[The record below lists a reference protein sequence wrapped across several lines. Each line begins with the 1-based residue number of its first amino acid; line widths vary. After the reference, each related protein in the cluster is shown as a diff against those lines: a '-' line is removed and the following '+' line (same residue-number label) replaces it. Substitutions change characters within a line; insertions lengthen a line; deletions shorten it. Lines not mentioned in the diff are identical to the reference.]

1 MHPWLTVV
9 GIGEDGFAGLG
20 RAARRALFDAAVV
33 VGGARHLAMLPRRV
47 AARREP
53 WPTPFDIAPVLGLRG
68 TPTCVLAS
76 GDPMCFGVG
85 ATLARSLPVDEM
97 HVLPAPSS
105 VSLAAARLG
114 WPLHELTTVSLVGR
128 AQASV
133 TKHLHEGAH
142 LIVLSAD
149 GRTPAAL
156 AALLR
161 ERGFGATRLVV
172 FEHLGGPRE
181 RRLDGCAATW
191 DNPAVA
197 DLNLVALECRSAAG
211 VRPLPLAH
219 GLPDEAFVTDGQL
232 TKRDVRAITL
242 ARLAPQPG
250 ELLWDV
256 GAGSGSIGIEWM
268 RSHASCRAIAIE
280 AHPQRQ
286 RNIETNRDALGV
298 PALQLVAG
306 TAPEA
311 LAGLPAPDAIFV
323 GGGVSAPGVL
333 DACWS
338 NLRAGG
344 RLVANAVTLQSE
356 ALLVAW
362 RARYGGT
369 LTRIAIAQAQP
380 LGGFDTWRDALPV
393 TLYEVVK
400 PWQTHPGEGESAD
413 DGAAGAARER

>member
-20 RAARRALFDAAVV
+20 RAARRALLDAAVV
-33 VGGARHLAMLPRRV
+33 VGGARHLAMLPRRI

-53 WPTPFDIAPVLGLRG
+53 WPTPFGIEPVLRLRG

-85 ATLARSLPVDEM
+85 ATLARALPVDEM
-97 HVLPAPSS
+97 RVLPAASS
-105 VSLAAARLG
+105 ISLAAGRLG
-114 WPLHELTTVSLVGR
+114 WPLQDVTTVSVVGR
-128 AQASV
+128 ALASV
-133 TKHLHEGAH
+133 ARHLREGAR

-149 GRTPAAL
+149 GCSPAAL

-172 FEHLGGPRE
+172 FEHLGGPNE

-191 DNPAVA
+191 EDTTVA
-197 DLNLVALECRSAAG
+197 DLNLVALECRAASG
-211 VRPLPLAH
+211 ARALPLTH
-219 GLPDEAFVTDGQL
+219 GLPDEAFATDGQL
-232 TKRDVRAITL
+232 TKRDVRAVTL

-286 RNIETNRDALGV
+286 RNIEANREALGV
-298 PALQLVAG
+298 PALQLVCG
-306 TAPEA
+306 CAPDA

-338 NLRAGG
+338 NLRVGG

-369 LTRIAIAQAQP
+369 LTRIAIAQALP

-400 PWQTHPGEGESAD
+400 HCEPNTGEGEPAAD
-413 DGAAGAARER
+413 RAADEAHAL